1 MNPSMN
7 VPQGI
12 IQQQSPQQNMP
23 PNMQQMVPPP
33 QNANIPPAHTDN
45 ISKVKSL
52 LGPLKESL
60 KNIFQSAAML
70 LNQDTTG
77 NVKNELPSNARF
89 DKYLEEFYSICDQI
103 ELHLVTAK
111 KCIQQANASQVY
123 LPVPV
128 VPRNENIA
136 QENALTYTQY
146 LELVKT
152 QITYA
157 KEIHDTL
164 LMAAQNI

>member
-1 MNPSMN
+1 MCKLFNFTTLNSIKIHQNTKKNHLKPSEI
-7 VPQGI
+7 P
-12 IQQQSPQQNMP
+12 SKQNEP
-23 PNMQQMVPPP
+23 P
-33 QNANIPPAHTDN
+33 T
-45 ISKVKSL
+45 
-52 LGPLKESL
+52 
-60 KNIFQSAAML
+60 
-70 LNQDTTG
+70 
-77 NVKNELPSNARF
+77 NARF

-128 VPRNENIA
+128 VPRNENMP
-136 QENALTYTQY
+136 QENALTYSQY

>member
-1 MNPSMN
+1 MN

-12 IQQQSPQQNMP
+12 IQQQSPQQNIP
-23 PNMQQMVPPP
+23 SQMQPMVPPQMTNLMP
-33 QNANIPPAHTDN
+33 SANPDN
-45 ISKVKSL
+45 ITKVKSL
-52 LGPLKESL
+52 VGPLKESL
-60 KNIFQSAAML
+60 KNIFQSAAQL
-70 LNQDTTG
+70 LNQDTSG
-77 NVKNELPSNARF
+77 NVKQTESNARF

-103 ELHLVTAK
+103 ELHLITAK
-111 KCIQQANASQVY
+111 KCTEQAYASQVY

-128 VPRNENIA
+128 VPTRSENMA
-136 QENALTYTQY
+136 QENALTYMQY
-146 LELVKT
+146 LDLVKT